1 MFNDIQ
7 FANPELLWLF
17 VLIPFLIIW
26 FIFRDKKQNPS
37 IDYSSAEI
45 LIKQKSTFK
54 EKLRHLVPLLRL
66 ITLSLIIIIMARPQ
80 SSSEKRSVNT
90 EGIDIVVAMDISTSM
105 LAEDFKPNRLEAAKE
120 TAKQFVQERTND
132 RIGIVIFAGESFT
145 QCPVTIDHDVLVN
158 LFNSIETGK
167 IKDGTAIGDGLATS
181 VSRLKESKAKSR
193 VIILMTDGVNNSGF
207 ISPETAAEIS
217 EQFGIRVY
225 TIGVGTIGKAP
236 YPFDTPFGVR
246 YQNIDVKIDEDVL
259 KKIAELTGGEYFRAT
274 DKNSLEKIYKKIDEL
289 EKTKIEV
296 SYFKQYKEEYLP
308 LAMLAIA
315 LLLLEILL
323 NQTYLRRLP

>member
-120 TAKQFVQERTND
+120 TAIQFVQERPND
-132 RIGIVIFAGESFT
+132 RIGSVIFAGESFT